1 MSEVNNGIKSKQRVA
16 EFGEVFT
23 PENIVNDMLDLVKD
37 ESYKLESTF
46 LEPACGNGN
55 FLVKILSRKLE
66 TALGLSV
73 ADFPR
78 NVFIAVSSIYG
89 IDIQLDNVKESKDR
103 MMQIIR
109 GTYEKETGYFIEDD
123 NPEFNKALQYI
134 LDTNIIWGNALT
146 GLQEKDKKD
155 IIIAEWNIVDDTV
168 ERKDYAFR
176 NLTEAGNILYN
187 TAEKEYEKVNYW
199 DVHKAKEK
207 KSGDHSLDAFFAE
220 FGL

>member
-1 MSEVNNGIKSKQRVA
+1 MSKVNNGIKSKQRVA

-103 MMQIIR
+103 MMQIIKD
-109 GTYEKETGYFIEDD
+109 TYEKETGYFLEDD
-123 NPEFNKALQYI
+123 YPEFNKALQYI

-207 KSGDHSLDAFFAE
+207 SGDHSLDAFFAE